1 MLTLLDNKTWT
12 ISICISIYSLYCFPC
27 LLVSAGLCR
36 DSVFIRRRSSNA
48 WVYLPYGIRIT
59 ILVLVCYLEIIP
71 NLFCR
76 RFSLYLSI
84 ILWATLTR
92 AWFFFFFDFIA
103 FWALSLATIPF
114 RRNFLV
120 GVGEMGSHLS
130 KIVTLGARLVLNLT
144 VGVLLS
150 SLCYSPHSW
159 LLVLSVGLFVLHLEG
174 GVIILQVVV
183 FTTLLGIYYKE
194 SQAESF

>member
-1 MLTLLDNKTWT
+1 
-12 ISICISIYSLYCFPC
+12 
-27 LLVSAGLCR
+27 
-36 DSVFIRRRSSNA
+36 
-48 WVYLPYGIRIT
+48 
-59 ILVLVCYLEIIP
+59 
-71 NLFCR
+71 
-76 RFSLYLSI
+76 
-84 ILWATLTR
+84 
-92 AWFFFFFDFIA
+92 
-103 FWALSLATIPF
+103 
-114 RRNFLV
+114 
-120 GVGEMGSHLS
+120 MGSHLS